1 MIKYENVCLMYSIKV
16 SWYYNNCL
24 SLHKKEEIVVPFRRR
39 NLSQSDFSVKAVR
52 EGNTIP
58 ATIRELDAYESGKEM
73 VNLGLS
79 SVNILYTCW
88 LSCYCFL
95 KVSFTAIFVK
105 ASTPGGNRDWEF
117 SGIHIIF
124 LFLPRGRAFL
134 DTWQK
139 WYSYYF

>member
-1 MIKYENVCLMYSIKV
+1 
-16 SWYYNNCL
+16 
-24 SLHKKEEIVVPFRRR
+24 VPFRRR

-88 LSCYCFL
+88 LSCYCF
-95 KVSFTAIFVK
+95 VFVFIFIDSFLSIDGFMDCVMYLIK
-105 ASTPGGNRDWEF
+105 F
-117 SGIHIIF
+117 SACILTIY
-124 LFLPRGRAFL
+124 LFLGWL
-134 DTWQK
+134 VTL
-139 WYSYYF
+139 SI